1 MMTSDGHIE
10 FLRRNAVEI
19 AACAYAGHKADG
31 RGLVVVDVDRH
42 DEATGT
48 VPFQFTPE
56 RLLAKTIR
64 PYYGTRAAEM
74 VSQYL
79 PEKEVVVA
87 FIQTG
92 ENGGVD
98 SFRVKSFPSPKT
110 AFEIE

>member
-74 VSQYL
+74 VRNTCRKRKWLS
-79 PEKEVVVA
+79 
-87 FIQTG
+87 
-92 ENGGVD
+92 
-98 SFRVKSFPSPKT
+98 PSYRPAKT
-110 AFEIE
+110 AALIPSA